1 MTIWHWVRHGPTHEK
16 NFVGWRDVPADLSD
30 APRLARLNLHLPD
43 DALLV
48 SSDLMRAVHTADA
61 LALPSRRRLPHEQGL
76 RELHFGAWD
85 GLHFSEVAARDPD
98 LSRAYWETPG
108 DVMAPEGE
116 SWNQTKARV
125 DRVVARINAAHP
137 NAHVIAV
144 AHFGVILTQVEAYDN
159 LIVPVVEMMKYL
171 TPMSFDVLTFTVLS
185 HLSSYGYC
193 PFASAVSAKAI
204 AGSGPKM
211 LQTTKARIATPT
223 TAGTK

>member
-43 DALLV
+43 EALLV
-48 SSDLMRAVHTADA
+48 SSDLIRAVHTADA
-61 LALPSRRRLPHEQGL
+61 LAQPSRRRLPHEHEL

-144 AHFGVILTQVEAYDN
+144 AHFGVILTQVQQAQGGGPLEAMAHKIDN
-159 LIVPVVEMMKYL
+159 LSVTHLCHDNGQWRVEGINH
-171 TPMSFDVLTFTVLS
+171 TP
-185 HLSSYGYC
+185 
-193 PFASAVSAKAI
+193 
-204 AGSGPKM
+204 
-211 LQTTKARIATPT
+211 
-223 TAGTK
+223 

>member
-85 GLHFSEVAARDPD
+85 GLAAPAAAAVLACSGAVAGAGAAAGASCPGVGGAGTRPVAPSVVVCGASVRVGAGGLAGSAVA
-98 LSRAYWETPG
+98 LSR
-108 DVMAPEGE
+108 
-116 SWNQTKARV
+116 R
-125 DRVVARINAAHP
+125 
-137 NAHVIAV
+137 
-144 AHFGVILTQVEAYDN
+144 
-159 LIVPVVEMMKYL
+159 
-171 TPMSFDVLTFTVLS
+171 
-185 HLSSYGYC
+185 
-193 PFASAVSAKAI
+193 
-204 AGSGPKM
+204 
-211 LQTTKARIATPT
+211 
-223 TAGTK
+223 

>member
-1 MTIWHWVRHGPTHEK
+1 MTTWHWVRHGPTHEK
-16 NFVGWRDVPADLSD
+16 NFVGWRDVPADLSN

-43 DALLV
+43 EALLV
-48 SSDLMRAVHTADA
+48 SSDLIRAVHTADA
-61 LALPSRRRLPHEQGL
+61 LAQPSRRRLPHEHEL

-125 DRVVARINAAHP
+125 DRVVTRINAAHP

-144 AHFGVILTQVEAYDN
+144 AHFGVILTQVQQAQGGGPLEAMAHKIDN
-159 LIVPVVEMMKYL
+159 LSV
-171 TPMSFDVLTFTVLS
+171 TQLS
-185 HLSSYGYC
+185 HDNGQWR
-193 PFASAVSAKAI
+193 VEGI
-204 AGSGPKM
+204 NH
-211 LQTTKARIATPT
+211 TP
-223 TAGTK
+223 